1 LVSLQVRN
9 IPELMTNPER
19 PGRASG
25 PLRGGFA
32 LEKGIIITEEK
43 IKERSLKEAMKLQQF
58 QKENVMDRN
67 KSKWIIMK
75 TGLTIFGF
83 MFLFVKV
90 LLISV
95 VAADFKTDSV
105 VKIFA
110 TRNTID
116 YKNPWQSKGVQEI
129 TGSGCIIQGNR
140 ILTNAHVVNQ
150 NTFIQ
155 VRRES
160 SQKKYIAKV
169 ETIGNDC
176 DLATLRV
183 EDPEFFKGV
192 SPLEI
197 GELPNLQDAVI
208 VIGFPMGGDKLSITQ
223 GVVSRMEGMDYVNSN
238 QRLLGVQID
247 AAINPGNSGGP
258 AINNGKIVG
267 IVMQLMSK
275 SQNIGYIIPTPIIN
289 HFLKD
294 AEGGQYAG
302 FPYLGVHFSN
312 TENKAL
318 RKYYGVS
325 DDVGGI
331 LVNSI
336 LPFSSAD
343 GFLNE
348 GDIILEVN
356 GVAIS
361 DDATFAFRNN
371 ERLDMVHLINMQKVG
386 ETAVLKIRRKGKII
400 IVKVPLKPIL
410 PLVKI
415 ANHYEKPSFYIYG
428 GLIFTVLSTD
438 LNNALGSYDLP
449 PLSFVYYNV
458 GLGGMNEKRK
468 KEIVVLL
475 KVLPDEINIG
485 YHDRGYEIITKVN
498 GKEFDSFKQ
507 FVKLI
512 EDMQEENIVFENE
525 YKKKI
530 ILSCKDIDKI
540 TQDIVRRNNIS
551 SQFSDDVAQ
560 WKKQEN

>member
-1 LVSLQVRN
+1 MSFFAEVLLVS
-9 IPELMTNPER
+9 
-19 PGRASG
+19 A
-25 PLRGGFA
+25 
-32 LEKGIIITEEK
+32 
-43 IKERSLKEAMKLQQF
+43 
-58 QKENVMDRN
+58 
-67 KSKWIIMK
+67 
-75 TGLTIFGF
+75 
-83 MFLFVKV
+83 
-90 LLISV
+90 

-116 YKNPWQSKGVQEI
+116 YVNPWQSRGVQEI

-169 ETIGNDC
+169 ETVGNDC
-176 DLATLRV
+176 DLAILRV

-197 GELPNLQDAVI
+197 GELPNLQDKVT

-223 GVVSRMEGMDYVNSN
+223 GVVSRMESMDYVNS
-238 QRLLGVQID
+238 QQSLLGVQID

-267 IVMQLMSK
+267 IVMQGISS
-275 SQNIGYIIPTPIIN
+275 SQNIGYIIPVPVIN
-289 HFLKD
+289 HFLEDLK
-294 AEGGQYAG
+294 GGHYAG
-302 FPYLGVHFSN
+302 FPYLGIHFSN
-312 TENKAL
+312 TENKSL
-318 RKYYGVS
+318 RKYYGAAN
-325 DDVGGI
+325 DVGGV
-331 LVNSI
+331 LVTSI

-371 ERLDMVHLINMQKVG
+371 ERLDMQHLINMQKIG
-386 ETAVLKIRRKGKII
+386 ETAMLKIWREDKAI
-400 IVKVPLKPIL
+400 IVKVPLKPISD
-410 PLVKI
+410 LVKI
-415 ANHYEKPSFYIYG
+415 ANYSEKPSFCIYG
-428 GLIFTVLSTD
+428 GLIFTVLSMD
-438 LNNALGSYDLP
+438 LISSLGEDKGNLP
-449 PLSFVYYNV
+449 PLSFIYYSM
-458 GLGGMNEKRK
+458 GLGGLNEKRK

-485 YHDRGYEIITKVN
+485 YHNRGYEIITKVN

-512 EDMQEENIVFENE
+512 EDTQGENIVFEDE
-525 YKKKI
+525 YKEKI
-530 ILSCKDIDKI
+530 VLACKDIAKI
-540 TQDIVRRNNIS
+540 TQDIVRRNNIV
-551 SQFSDDVAQ
+551 SQSSDDVAE
-560 WKKQEN
+560 WKKYRN

>member
-1 LVSLQVRN
+1 MN
-9 IPELMTNPER
+9 
-19 PGRASG
+19 
-25 PLRGGFA
+25 
-32 LEKGIIITEEK
+32 KKK
-43 IKERSLKEAMKLQQF
+43 IQRLIAK
-58 QKENVMDRN
+58 D
-67 KSKWIIMK
+67 
-75 TGLTIFGF
+75 GLIIFGF
-83 MFLFVKV
+83 VFFFAKV
-90 LLISV
+90 LLVSA

-105 VKIFA
+105 VKLFS
-110 TRNTID
+110 TVNTID
-116 YKNPWQSKGVQEI
+116 YVNPWQSRGVQEI

-169 ETIGNDC
+169 ETVGNDC
-176 DLATLRV
+176 DLAILRV
-183 EDPEFFKGV
+183 EDPEFFNGV
-192 SPLEI
+192 LPLEI
-197 GELPNLQDAVI
+197 GDLPNLQDTVT
-208 VIGFPMGGDKLSITQ
+208 VIGFPMGGDKLSISQ
-223 GVVSRMEGMDYVNSN
+223 GVVSRMEGMSYINSN

-267 IVMQLMSK
+267 IVMQGISA
-275 SQNIGYIIPTPIIN
+275 SQNIGYIIPTPVIN

-294 AEGGQYAG
+294 SEGGQYAG
-302 FPYLGVHFSN
+302 FPYLGVRFSN

-318 RKYYGVS
+318 RKYYGVA
-325 DDVGGI
+325 DDMGGV
-331 LVNSI
+331 LVFSI
-336 LPFSSAD
+336 LPFSSAE

-361 DDATFAFRNN
+361 SDGTFAFRNN
-371 ERLDMVHLINMQKVG
+371 ERLDMVHLINMQKTG
-386 ETAVLKIRRKGKII
+386 ETAALKIQREGKVS
-400 IVKVPLKPIL
+400 IVKVPLKPISV
-410 PLVKI
+410 LVKI
-415 ANHYEKPSFYIYG
+415 VNYSEKPSFYIYG
-428 GLIFTVLSTD
+428 GLIFTVLSVD
-438 LNNALGSYDLP
+438 LTNLLGANDNLP
-449 PLSFVYYNV
+449 PLSFLYYNL
-458 GLGGMNEKRK
+458 GLGSSNEKRK

-485 YHDRGYEIITKVN
+485 YHSRGYEIITKVN

-512 EDMQEENIVFENE
+512 EDTQGENIVFEAE
-525 YKKKI
+525 DKEKI

-560 WKKQEN
+560 WKKHGN

>member
-1 LVSLQVRN
+1 MDKN
-9 IPELMTNPER
+9 
-19 PGRASG
+19 
-25 PLRGGFA
+25 
-32 LEKGIIITEEK
+32 K
-43 IKERSLKEAMKLQQF
+43 IKRIIARS
-58 QKENVMDRN
+58 
-67 KSKWIIMK
+67 
-75 TGLTIFGF
+75 GLIIFGF
-83 MFLFVKV
+83 MFFFVKV
-90 LLISV
+90 LLGSAF
-95 VAADFKTDSV
+95 AADFKTDSV

-169 ETIGNDC
+169 ETVGNDC
-176 DLATLRV
+176 DLAILRV

-197 GELPNLQDAVI
+197 GELPNLQDAVT

-258 AINNGKIVG
+258 AINDGKIVG
-267 IVMQLMSK
+267 IVMQLMSE

-289 HFLKD
+289 HFLED
-294 AEGGQYAG
+294 SEDGQYAG

-318 RKYYGVS
+318 RKYYGVL
-325 DDVGGI
+325 DDVGGV
-331 LVNSI
+331 LVYSI

-386 ETAVLKIRRKGKII
+386 ETAVLKIRREGKII
-400 IVKVPLKPIL
+400 IVKVPLKPIS

-438 LNNALGSYDLP
+438 LNNALGSNDSLP
-449 PLSFVYYNV
+449 PLSFAYYNV

-507 FVKLI
+507 FVELI
-512 EDMQEENIVFENE
+512 EGAQGEIIVFEDE
-525 YKKKI
+525 YKEKI
-530 ILSCKDIDKI
+530 ILSCKDINKI
-540 TQDIVRRNNIS
+540 TQNIVSRNNIS

-560 WKKQEN
+560 WKKRGN

>member
-1 LVSLQVRN
+1 MN
-9 IPELMTNPER
+9 
-19 PGRASG
+19 
-25 PLRGGFA
+25 
-32 LEKGIIITEEK
+32 KKK
-43 IKERSLKEAMKLQQF
+43 IKRVIAK
-58 QKENVMDRN
+58 D
-67 KSKWIIMK
+67 
-75 TGLTIFGF
+75 GLIIFGF
-83 MFLFVKV
+83 MFFLAKV
-90 LLISV
+90 LLVSAF
-95 VAADFKTDSV
+95 AADFKTDSV

-116 YKNPWQSKGVQEI
+116 YKNPWQSRGVQEI

-169 ETIGNDC
+169 ETVGNDC
-176 DLATLRV
+176 DLATLQV
-183 EDPEFFKGV
+183 EDPEFFNGV

-197 GELPNLQDAVI
+197 GELPNLQDKVT

-223 GVVSRMEGMDYVNSN
+223 GVVSRMESIDYVNSQQN
-238 QRLLGVQID
+238 LLGVQID

-258 AINNGKIVG
+258 AVNSGKIVG
-267 IVMQLMSK
+267 IVMQGISE

-289 HFLKD
+289 HFLQDLK
-294 AEGGQYAG
+294 GSQYAG
-302 FPYLGVHFSN
+302 FPYLGLHFSN

-318 RKYYGVS
+318 RKHYGIA
-325 DDVGGI
+325 DDTGGV
-331 LVNSI
+331 LVTSI

-343 GFLNE
+343 GFLKE

-386 ETAVLKIRRKGKII
+386 ETAVLKIRREDKIN
-400 IVKVPLKPIL
+400 IVKIPLKPVSD
-410 PLVKI
+410 LVKI
-415 ANHYEKPSFYIYG
+415 ANYSEKPSFYIYG

-438 LNNALGSYDLP
+438 LISSLGDDKGNLP
-449 PLSFVYYNV
+449 PLSFLYYHM
-458 GLGGMNEKRK
+458 GLGSLNEKRK
-468 KEIVVLL
+468 KELVVLL

-498 GKEFDSFKQ
+498 AQEFDSFKQ

-512 EDMQEENIVFENE
+512 EDTQGENIVFEDE
-525 YKKKI
+525 YKEKI
-530 ILSCKDIDKI
+530 ILACKDIAKI
-540 TQDIVRRNNIS
+540 TQDIVRRNNIA
-551 SQFSDDVAQ
+551 SQFSGDVAE
-560 WKKQEN
+560 WKKHRN

>member
-1 LVSLQVRN
+1 MN
-9 IPELMTNPER
+9 
-19 PGRASG
+19 
-25 PLRGGFA
+25 
-32 LEKGIIITEEK
+32 KKK
-43 IKERSLKEAMKLQQF
+43 IKR
-58 QKENVMDRN
+58 
-67 KSKWIIMK
+67 IIV
-75 TGLTIFGF
+75 GSRLIIFGF
-83 MFLFVKV
+83 MFFFAEV
-90 LLISV
+90 LLVST

-116 YKNPWQSKGVQEI
+116 YVNPWQSRGVQEI

-160 SQKKYIAKV
+160 SQKKYIAKIQTV
-169 ETIGNDC
+169 GNDC
-176 DLATLRV
+176 DLAILRV
-183 EDPEFFKGV
+183 EDPEFFNGV

-197 GELPNLQDAVI
+197 GELPNLQDKVT

-223 GVVSRMEGMDYVNSN
+223 GVVSRMENIGYVNSD
-238 QRLLGVQID
+238 RSLLGVQID

-258 AINNGKIVG
+258 AINDGKIVG
-267 IVMQLMSK
+267 IVMQGMTS

-289 HFLKD
+289 HFLQD
-294 AEGGQYAG
+294 SEDSQYAG
-302 FPYLGVHFSN
+302 FPYLGLHFSN

-318 RKYYGVS
+318 RKYYGVGN
-325 DDVGGI
+325 DVGGVLI
-331 LVNSI
+331 TNI

-343 GFLNE
+343 GFLKE

-371 ERLDMVHLINMQKVG
+371 ERLDMAHLINMQKIG
-386 ETAVLKIRRKGKII
+386 EIVVLKIRRENKIST
-400 IVKVPLKPIL
+400 VKIPLKPISD
-410 PLVKI
+410 LVKI
-415 ANHYEKPSFYIYG
+415 ANYYEKPSFCIYG

-438 LNNALGSYDLP
+438 LISLLGANDNLP
-449 PLSFVYYNV
+449 PLSFIYYKA
-458 GLGGMNEKRK
+458 GLGSLNEKRQ

-485 YHDRGYEIITKVN
+485 YHDRGYEVITKVN

-512 EDMQEENIVFENE
+512 EDTQEENIVFEDE
-525 YKKKI
+525 YKEKI

-540 TQDIVRRNNIS
+540 TQDIIRRNNIP
-551 SQFSDDVAQ
+551 SQFSDDVVQ
-560 WKKQEN
+560 WKKNRN

>member
-1 LVSLQVRN
+1 MNQKKLKQIIVRDGLV
-9 IPELMTNPER
+9 
-19 PGRASG
+19 
-25 PLRGGFA
+25 
-32 LEKGIIITEEK
+32 
-43 IKERSLKEAMKLQQF
+43 
-58 QKENVMDRN
+58 
-67 KSKWIIMK
+67 
-75 TGLTIFGF
+75 IFGF
-83 MFLFVKV
+83 MFFFAEV
-90 LLISV
+90 LLGSA

-116 YKNPWQSKGVQEI
+116 YVNPWQSRGVHEI

-169 ETIGNDC
+169 ETVGNDC
-176 DLATLRV
+176 DLAILRV
-183 EDPEFFKGV
+183 EDPEFFNGV
-192 SPLEI
+192 LPLEI
-197 GELPNLQDAVI
+197 GELPNLQDTVTVVGYPI
-208 VIGFPMGGDKLSITQ
+208 GGDKLSITQ
-223 GVVSRMEGMDYVNSN
+223 GVVSRMEGLEYVNSD
-238 QRLLGVQID
+238 RSLLGVQID

-267 IVMQLMSK
+267 IVMQGMSN
-275 SQNIGYIIPTPIIN
+275 SQNIGYIIPPPVIN

-294 AEGGQYAG
+294 SENGQYAG
-302 FPYLGVHFSN
+302 FPYLGLYFSN

-318 RKYYGVS
+318 RKYYGVGN
-325 DDVGGI
+325 DVGGV
-331 LVNSI
+331 LVYNI

-343 GFLNE
+343 GFLKE

-371 ERLDMVHLINMQKVG
+371 ERLDMVHLINMQKIG
-386 ETAVLKIRRKGKII
+386 ETAVLKIRREN
-400 IVKVPLKPIL
+400 KVSTVNIPLKSIPD
-410 PLVKI
+410 LVKI
-415 ANHYEKPSFYIYG
+415 ANHSEKPSFYIYG

-438 LNNALGSYDLP
+438 LISSFSENGNLP
-449 PLSFVYYNV
+449 PLSFEYYNA
-458 GLGGMNEKRK
+458 GLGSLNEERK

-475 KVLPDEINIG
+475 KVIPDEINIG
-485 YHDRGYEIITKVN
+485 YLDRGFEIVNKVN
-498 GKEFDSFKQ
+498 GSKFDSFKQ
-507 FVKLI
+507 FVELI
-512 EDMQEENIVFENE
+512 EDAKGENIVFEAE
-525 YKKKI
+525 DKDKI

-560 WKKQEN
+560 WKKHGN

>member
-1 LVSLQVRN
+1 MDKKKNKRTVVR
-9 IPELMTNPER
+9 
-19 PGRASG
+19 GR
-25 PLRGGFA
+25 L
-32 LEKGIIITEEK
+32 I
-43 IKERSLKEAMKLQQF
+43 
-58 QKENVMDRN
+58 
-67 KSKWIIMK
+67 
-75 TGLTIFGF
+75 IFGL
-83 MFLFVKV
+83 MFFFVEF
-90 LLISV
+90 LLASAA
-95 VAADFKTDSV
+95 AADFKTDSV

-116 YKNPWQSKGVQEI
+116 YINPWQSKGVQEI

-160 SQKKYIAKV
+160 SQKKYIAKI
-169 ETIGNDC
+169 ETVGNDC
-176 DLATLRV
+176 DLAILRV
-183 EDPEFFKGV
+183 EDLEFFKGV
-192 SPLEI
+192 LPLEI
-197 GELPNLQDAVI
+197 GELPNLQDKVT
-208 VIGFPMGGDKLSITQ
+208 VVGFPMGGDKLSITQ
-223 GVVSRMEGMDYVNSN
+223 GVVSRMEAINYVNSDRN
-238 QRLLGVQID
+238 LLGAQID

-267 IVMQLMSK
+267 IVMQGISE

-289 HFLKD
+289 HFLNDLK
-294 AEGGQYAG
+294 GSQYAG
-302 FPYLGVHFSN
+302 FPYLGLHFSN

-318 RKYYGVS
+318 RNYYGAV
-325 DDVGGI
+325 DDAGGV
-331 LVNSI
+331 LVYNI

-343 GFLNE
+343 GFLKE

-361 DDATFAFRNN
+361 DDATFVFRDN
-371 ERLDMVHLINMQKVG
+371 ERLDMAHLINMQKIG
-386 ETAVLKIRRKGKII
+386 EIAVLKIRRENKISTVNI
-400 IVKVPLKPIL
+400 PLKPI
-410 PLVKI
+410 PDLVKI
-415 ANHYEKPSFYIYG
+415 ANHFEKPSFYIYG

-438 LNNALGSYDLP
+438 LIGSLSGKDTLP
-449 PLSFVYYNV
+449 PFSFVYYNA
-458 GLGGMNEKRK
+458 GLGSLNEKRK

-485 YHDRGYEIITKVN
+485 YHDRGYEIITKVD

-512 EDMQEENIVFENE
+512 EDRQGGNIVFEAE
-525 YKKKI
+525 DKDKI

-540 TQDIVRRNNIS
+540 TRDIVRRNNIS

-560 WKKQEN
+560 LKKNGN

>member
-1 LVSLQVRN
+1 MDKKKTKQ
-9 IPELMTNPER
+9 
-19 PGRASG
+19 
-25 PLRGGFA
+25 
-32 LEKGIIITEEK
+32 ITARE
-43 IKERSLKEAMKLQQF
+43 
-58 QKENVMDRN
+58 
-67 KSKWIIMK
+67 
-75 TGLTIFGF
+75 GLIIFGF
-83 MFLFVKV
+83 MFFFAKV
-90 LLISV
+90 LLV
-95 VAADFKTDSV
+95 CAAAADFKTDSV

-116 YKNPWQSKGVQEI
+116 YNNPWQSRGVQEV
-129 TGSGCIIQGNR
+129 TGSGCIIRGNR

-169 ETIGNDC
+169 ETVGNDC
-176 DLATLRV
+176 DLAILRV
-183 EDPEFFKGV
+183 EDPEFFNGV
-192 SPLEI
+192 LPLEI
-197 GELPNLQDAVI
+197 GELSNLQDAVT
-208 VIGFPMGGDKLSITQ
+208 VVGFPVGGDKLSITQ
-223 GVVSRMEGMDYVNSN
+223 GVVSRIEGMDYVNSN
-238 QRLLGVQID
+238 QSLLGVQID

-258 AINNGKIVG
+258 AISDGKIVG
-267 IVMQLMSK
+267 IVMQLMSD
-275 SQNIGYIIPTPIIN
+275 SQNIGYMIPAPIIN

-294 AEGGQYAG
+294 SEDGQYAG
-302 FPYLGVHFSN
+302 FPYLGIRFGN
-312 TENKAL
+312 TENEAL
-318 RKYYGVS
+318 RKHYGVA
-325 DDVGGI
+325 DDTGGV
-331 LVNSI
+331 LVYSI

-361 DDATFAFRNN
+361 DDGTFVFRNS
-371 ERLDMVHLINMQKVG
+371 ERLGMAHLINMQRIG
-386 ETAVLKIRRKGKII
+386 DTAVLKIRRENKVS
-400 IVKVPLKPIL
+400 IVKILLKPIED
-410 PLVKI
+410 LVKI

-438 LNNALGSYDLP
+438 LINSLGSENSFP
-449 PLSFVYYNV
+449 PLSFVYYNL
-458 GLGGMNEKRK
+458 GLGSMNEKRK

-512 EDMQEENIVFENE
+512 EDTQGDNIVFESE
-525 YKKKI
+525 YKYKI
-530 ILSCKDIDKI
+530 ILSRKDIDKI
-540 TQDIVRRNNIS
+540 TQNIVRRNNIP

-560 WKKQEN
+560 WKKHVN

>member
-1 LVSLQVRN
+1 MDNKKNKR
-9 IPELMTNPER
+9 II
-19 PGRASG
+19 A
-25 PLRGGFA
+25 RGG
-32 LEKGIIITEEK
+32 L
-43 IKERSLKEAMKLQQF
+43 
-58 QKENVMDRN
+58 V
-67 KSKWIIMK
+67 
-75 TGLTIFGF
+75 IFGF
-83 MFLFVKV
+83 IFFLAKV
-90 LLISV
+90 LLVSAF
-95 VAADFKTDSV
+95 AADFKTDSV

-116 YKNPWQSKGVQEI
+116 YKNPWQSRGVQEI

-169 ETIGNDC
+169 ETVGNDC
-176 DLATLRV
+176 DLATLQV
-183 EDPEFFKGV
+183 EDPEFFNGV
-192 SPLEI
+192 LPLEI
-197 GELPNLQDAVI
+197 GELPNLQDTVT

-223 GVVSRMEGMDYVNSN
+223 GVVSRMESLDYVNS
-238 QRLLGVQID
+238 QQSLLGVQID

-267 IVMQLMSK
+267 IVMQGISD

-289 HFLKD
+289 HFLQDLK
-294 AEGGQYAG
+294 GSQYAG

-318 RKYYGVS
+318 RKYYGVA
-325 DDVGGI
+325 DDVGGV
-331 LVNSI
+331 LVFNI

-343 GFLNE
+343 GLLKE
-348 GDIILEVN
+348 GDIILEIN

-371 ERLDMVHLINMQKVG
+371 ERLDMQHLINMQKIG
-386 ETAVLKIRRKGKII
+386 ETAVLKIRREGKII
-400 IVKVPLKPIL
+400 IVKVVLKPM
-410 PLVKI
+410 PDLVKI
-415 ANHYEKPSFYIYG
+415 ANHSEKPSFYIYG

-438 LNNALGSYDLP
+438 LIGSLGDKDTLP
-449 PLSFVYYNV
+449 PLSFVYYNA
-458 GLGGMNEKRK
+458 GLGVLNEKRK

-507 FVKLI
+507 FVQLI
-512 EDMQEENIVFENE
+512 ENTQGENIVFEDE
-525 YKKKI
+525 YKEKI
-530 ILSCKDIDKI
+530 ILACKDIDKI
-540 TQDIVRRNNIS
+540 TQDIVRRNNIP
-551 SQFSDDVAQ
+551 SQFSDDVAGL
-560 WKKQEN
+560 KKR

>member
-1 LVSLQVRN
+1 MS
-9 IPELMTNPER
+9 
-19 PGRASG
+19 
-25 PLRGGFA
+25 
-32 LEKGIIITEEK
+32 K
-43 IKERSLKEAMKLQQF
+43 
-58 QKENVMDRN
+58 KEN
-67 KSKWIIMK
+67 KQIIVREW
-75 TGLTIFGF
+75 LRIFGLIF
-83 MFLFVKV
+83 FSLEV
-90 LLISV
+90 LLV
-95 VAADFKTDSV
+95 CAVAADFKTDSV

-116 YKNPWQSKGVQEI
+116 YINPWQSKGVQEI
-129 TGSGCIIQGNR
+129 SGSGCIIQGNR
-140 ILTNAHVVNQ
+140 VLTNAHVVNQ

-169 ETIGNDC
+169 ETVGNDC
-176 DLATLRV
+176 DLAILQV

-197 GELPNLQDAVI
+197 GELPNLQDKVT

-223 GVVSRMEGMDYVNSN
+223 GVVSRMENIDYVNSE
-238 QRLLGVQID
+238 RSLLGVQID

-258 AINNGKIVG
+258 AINDGKIVG
-267 IVMQLMSK
+267 IVMQGISF
-275 SQNIGYIIPTPIIN
+275 SQNIGYIIPTPVIN

-294 AEGGQYAG
+294 SEGGQYAG
-302 FPYLGVHFSN
+302 FPYLGIHFSN

-318 RKYYGVS
+318 RKYYGIA
-325 DDVGGI
+325 DDAGGV
-331 LVNSI
+331 LVTSI
-336 LPFSSAD
+336 FPFSSAD

-371 ERLDMVHLINMQKVG
+371 ERLDMVHLINMQKIG
-386 ETAVLKIRRKGKII
+386 ETAVLKIRRADKIS
-400 IVKVPLKPIL
+400 IVKVPLKPISD
-410 PLVKI
+410 LVKI
-415 ANHYEKPSFYIYG
+415 ANYSEKPSFYIYG

-438 LNNALGSYDLP
+438 LVSLLGDDNDSLP
-449 PLSFVYYNV
+449 PLSFIYYNM
-458 GLGGMNEKRK
+458 GLGSLNEKRK

-485 YHDRGYEIITKVN
+485 YHDRRYEIITKVN
-498 GKEFDSFKQ
+498 GKDFDSFKQ

-512 EDMQEENIVFENE
+512 EDTQGENIVFEDE
-525 YKKKI
+525 YKEKI
-530 ILSCKDIDKI
+530 ILSCKDIAKI

-560 WKKQEN
+560 WKKRGN

>member
-1 LVSLQVRN
+1 MNKIKRIIARGGLIIFGLMFFLAEVLLVS
-9 IPELMTNPER
+9 
-19 PGRASG
+19 A
-25 PLRGGFA
+25 A
-32 LEKGIIITEEK
+32 
-43 IKERSLKEAMKLQQF
+43 
-58 QKENVMDRN
+58 
-67 KSKWIIMK
+67 
-75 TGLTIFGF
+75 
-83 MFLFVKV
+83 
-90 LLISV
+90 
-95 VAADFKTDSV
+95 AADFKTDSV

-116 YKNPWQSKGVQEI
+116 YTNPWQSRGVQEI

-169 ETIGNDC
+169 ETVGNDC
-176 DLATLRV
+176 DLAILRV
-183 EDPEFFKGV
+183 EDPEFFNGV

-197 GELPNLQDAVI
+197 GELPELQDKVT

-223 GVVSRMEGMDYVNSN
+223 GVVSRMEGIGYVNSN
-238 QRLLGVQID
+238 QSLLGVQID

-267 IVMQLMSK
+267 IVMQLMSD

-289 HFLKD
+289 HFLDDLK
-294 AEGGQYAG
+294 GSQYAG
-302 FPYLGVHFSN
+302 FPYLGVLFNN

-318 RKYYGVS
+318 RKYYGVA
-325 DDVGGI
+325 DNTGGV
-331 LVNSI
+331 LVYNI

-343 GFLNE
+343 GFLKE

-361 DDATFAFRNN
+361 NDATFAFRNN
-371 ERLDMVHLINMQKVG
+371 ERLDMVHLINMQKIG
-386 ETAVLKIRRKGKII
+386 ETAVLKIWREGKVS
-400 IVKVPLKPIL
+400 IVNIPLKSISN
-410 PLVKI
+410 LVKI
-415 ANHYEKPSFYIYG
+415 ANHSEKPSFCIYG
-428 GLIFTVLSTD
+428 GFIFTVLSKD
-438 LNNALGSYDLP
+438 LINSLGDNNDLP
-449 PLSFVYYNV
+449 PLSFVYYNM
-458 GLGGMNEKRK
+458 GLGSLNEKRK

-485 YHDRGYEIITKVN
+485 YHTRGYEIITKVN

-512 EDMQEENIVFENE
+512 EDTQGEDIVFEAE
-525 YKKKI
+525 DKDKI
-530 ILSCKDIDKI
+530 ILTCKDIDKV
-540 TQDIVRRNNIS
+540 TQDIIRRNNIP

-560 WKKQEN
+560 WKKQGN